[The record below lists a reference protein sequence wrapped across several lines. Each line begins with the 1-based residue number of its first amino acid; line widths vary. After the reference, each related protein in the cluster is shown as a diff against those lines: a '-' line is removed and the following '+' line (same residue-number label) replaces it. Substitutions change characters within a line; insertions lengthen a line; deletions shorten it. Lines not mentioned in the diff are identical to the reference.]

1 MFHINLEFDDI
12 KISSIEKEDL
22 LGVYGWLQY
31 EDNFIEYDDFYERFL
46 EYYLNECEFFLKVYK
61 DKDLIGIIKGKV
73 EFKNPN
79 EVWLVY
85 FLIGSKARSKGLG
98 SQILN
103 YIINYFSKD
112 CGIVRFY
119 AKIQKTNFK
128 TLGFWKENQF
138 NPIKLLQG
146 VDDKSIIL
154 VNCSDKI

>member
-61 DKDLIGIIKGKV
+61 DKDLIGIIKGNV

-85 FLIGSKARSKGLG
+85 FIIGSKERSKGLG
-98 SQILN
+98 SRILN

-119 AKIQKTNFK
+119 ARIQETNFE
-128 TLGFWKENQF
+128 TLGFWMENQF

-146 VDDKSIIL
+146 AGDKSVIL
-154 VNCSDKI
+154 VNCSHKI